1 MTHYVICN
9 NLVIIVVI
17 VLQIEFDV
25 TVRTL
30 AFYSVKKLKQI
41 TIEIIFS
48 QAEIMRYFFS
58 KFQIHKCSS
67 AVWYFREQNKGY
79 GDLVLLGQS
88 NLL

>member
-1 MTHYVICN
+1 MTHYVICT

-25 TVRTL
+25 TVRFP

-48 QAEIMRYFFS
+48 QA
-58 KFQIHKCSS
+58 
-67 AVWYFREQNKGY
+67 
-79 GDLVLLGQS
+79 
-88 NLL
+88 